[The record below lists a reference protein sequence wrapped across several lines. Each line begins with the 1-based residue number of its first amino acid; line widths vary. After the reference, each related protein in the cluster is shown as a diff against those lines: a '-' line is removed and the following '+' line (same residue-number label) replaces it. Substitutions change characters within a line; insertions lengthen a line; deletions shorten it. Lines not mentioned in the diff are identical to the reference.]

1 MATPLQKEM
10 KTLLIEMDALSS
22 RYEGEIMPEAEAK
35 SFKDKLA
42 RAEEIKGQIDQSSK
56 AEALKAW
63 ANAPDGQSAVMAG
76 FSRPAMPDEGNISA
90 EQLKSQS
97 QGAYKDAFVKYLRAA
112 AKGQNPDQP
121 AMKVLQEGIDNSG
134 GFFVPPEYRTELI
147 KKMATLTAVRPNA
160 FTFTTGS
167 ELVKFPRV
175 KYTTDQKY
183 TSGVRFA
190 WTAEAPAAA
199 IGEATNPIAGTINI
213 PIHTAT
219 AAVYVTRALMEDASF
234 DILGYVTEL
243 IGEAYALGEEDAF
256 LNGTGAGSPDGI
268 LNDAN
273 VAIASGTTDGMYIKT
288 GGTYV
293 NWGSTVNTT
302 SAGVTT
308 GLVGLEAAL
317 PPQYEANAKF
327 LANKAT
333 YAAYRGLT
341 STTGVPLW
349 NANDAWPNFANGM
362 AAHLL
367 GYPILKSQFMP
378 DIAASA
384 YPMLFGDFKGYFI
397 ADRVGLSIEVL
408 REIVALQDMV
418 VIYARKRLG
427 GQLVK
432 PWMLKAMYCS
442 N

>member
-22 RYEGEIMPEAEAK
+22 RFEGEIMPEAEAK
-35 SFKDKLA
+35 TFKDKLA
-42 RAEEIKGQIDQSSK
+42 RAEEIKGQIDQASK

-76 FSRPAMPDEGNISA
+76 FSRPAMPDEGNIA
-90 EQLKSQS
+90 PEQQAAQAK
-97 QGAYKDAFVKYLRAA
+97 GAYKDAFVKYLRAA

-121 AMKVLQEGIDNSG
+121 AMKILQEGIDNSG
-134 GFFVPPEYRTELI
+134 GFYVPPEYRSDLV

-167 ELVKFPRV
+167 DLVKFPRV
-175 KYTTDQKY
+175 KYTADQKY

-199 IGEATNPIAGTINI
+199 ISEATNPVAGTINI

-219 AAVYVTRALMEDASF
+219 AAVYVTRAMMEDSSF
-234 DILGYVTEL
+234 DILGFITDL
-243 IGEAYALGEEDAF
+243 IGEAYGLGEEDAF

-273 VAIASGTTDGMYIKT
+273 ISIASGTTDGMYIKT

-317 PPQYEANAKF
+317 PPQYESGAKF

-362 AAHLL
+362 AARLL

-432 PWMLKAMYCS
+432 PWMLKALYCS
-442 N
+442 A